1 MRMNEIGSGSNA
13 SDSNVVRR
21 LAAIFFMIGLFCLSP
36 GFFLSPGFS
45 ALAEDAAPG
54 KAPTGPAVSVPAQAS
69 PAPADSTPKN
79 PSSPSAPSATP
90 VPEKP
95 AEIAPPPPAG
105 TAPVPVPNT
114 AEPDTKNGA
123 GVPGIPGDATTQM
136 LDIPARPTAVLHGK
150 ADWETGFKSI
160 QASLETIK
168 AEIAKAGLKQGGKPI
183 AVFTETG
190 DQGFTY
196 DAMIPLAEKPSAPVT
211 LGQNVKLG
219 VSPSGKAIK
228 FQHRGAYDDIDSTYD
243 LITAYLDEKGL
254 EAQNLFIE
262 EYLSDT
268 KNSDDQGLEVD
279 IYVFIKTEGSL

>member
-13 SDSNVVRR
+13 SDSNAVRR
-21 LAAIFFMIGLFCLSP
+21 LAAIFFMIGFFWLAP
-36 GFFLSPGFS
+36 GYSR
-45 ALAEDAAPG
+45 AWAEEAAPA
-54 KAPTGPAVSVPAQAS
+54 APAS

-105 TAPVPVPNT
+105 TAPVPVPDT
-114 AEPDTKNGA
+114 AEPDTKNGSA
-123 GVPGIPGDATTQM
+123 PGIPGDATTQM
-136 LDIPARPTAVLHGK
+136 LDIPARPTAALHGK

-160 QASLETIK
+160 QTSLETIK
-168 AEIAKAGLKQGGKPI
+168 AELAKAGLKQGGKPI

-196 DAMIPLAEKPSAPVT
+196 DAMIPLAEKPSGDVS

-219 VSPSGKAIK
+219 ASPAGKAIK

-262 EYLSDT
+262 EYLTDT